1 MTMRPRAKAED
12 GRRRRAP
19 YPWIIEGDIKG
30 CFDNIDHHKLMQR
43 VRARIGDIKVTRLL
57 GQFLKAGVLA
67 DGIVLPTSHG
77 TPQGGVISPLL
88 ANIALGVIEERYE
101 RWTHHRRKIRAHRR
115 CDPVTAAMGARMSD
129 RKAGRPY
136 SHRSGMP
143 TTSSFSSQEPAS
155 KPRKK
160 RRHSPRTCTRR
171 WGWSYPSKRPTFPIR
186 PRKIAFL
193 GHRVRYK
200 WHPRFGL
207 MPRIEIPNDKR
218 ADIRYKVKQMTTRST
233 IGWSLSHLLQKLN
246 PILRGWGNYFRFCTG
261 ASAIFASI
269 DWYVGDRIWRWLMKK
284 HGSLSRKKT
293 TIRRLPS
300 RLRPTRRVWREGAT
314 EQFLLSSLVVE
325 RFQRGWMRAPAF
337 AMVPGKPDA

>member
-1 MTMRPRAKAED
+1 MTRECHVRFCESAGVRSPRAT
-12 GRRRRAP
+12 
-19 YPWIIEGDIKG
+19 
-30 CFDNIDHHKLMQR
+30 HL
-43 VRARIGDIKVTRLL
+43 
-57 GQFLKAGVLA
+57 
-67 DGIVLPTSHG
+67 IVLVAG
-77 TPQGGVISPLL
+77 TREQAEEEKTAL
-88 ANIALGVIEERYE
+88 A
-101 RWTHHRRKIRAHRR
+101 AHLHE
-115 CDPVTAAMGARMSD
+115 AMGLELSVEKTHVSD
-129 RKAGRPY
+129 
-136 SHRSGMP
+136 P
-143 TTSSFSSQEPAS
+143 TE
-155 KPRKK
+155 
-160 RRHSPRTCTRR
+160 
-171 WGWSYPSKRPTFPIR
+171 GV
-186 PRKIAFL
+186 AFL

>member
-1 MTMRPRAKAED
+1 MGLELSVEKTRVSDPT
-12 GRRRRAP
+12 
-19 YPWIIEGDIKG
+19 EG
-30 CFDNIDHHKLMQR
+30 
-43 VRARIGDIKVTRLL
+43 V
-57 GQFLKAGVLA
+57 
-67 DGIVLPTSHG
+67 
-77 TPQGGVISPLL
+77 
-88 ANIALGVIEERYE
+88 
-101 RWTHHRRKIRAHRR
+101 
-115 CDPVTAAMGARMSD
+115 
-129 RKAGRPY
+129 
-136 SHRSGMP
+136 
-143 TTSSFSSQEPAS
+143 
-155 KPRKK
+155 
-160 RRHSPRTCTRR
+160 
-171 WGWSYPSKRPTFPIR
+171 
-186 PRKIAFL
+186 AFL

-233 IGWSLSHLLQKLN
+233 IGWSLSYLLQKLN